1 MKKLLLIL
9 ISVMVLTSCIVNR
22 QSVLVKKDIRLEM
35 SKTEVEKQLGKP
47 FKIESR
53 MENPTDKMDLLYY
66 KEALWTENDH
76 VTVKN
81 ILIFKNDILIEIKQ
95 GKEIVDNPIVIK
107 KDD

>member
-9 ISVMVLTSCIVNR
+9 TSALVLTSCIVNR
-22 QSVLVKKDIRLEM
+22 QSMLVKKDIRLEM

-53 MENPTDKMDLLYY
+53 MENSTEKMDLLYY
-66 KEALWTENDH
+66 KEALWTGNDH
-76 VTVKN
+76 VTVEN